1 MCSRSNDSK
10 WFSWESFIS
19 LFIRNNCQPKC
30 SQRSPQTQPV
40 NFVWSQGLTIT
51 RVTKC
56 DLPYSMLCLNTAD
69 IQRGQESHKRK
80 SLKERHPPCFSV
92 MGGELSAEWEA
103 HIWRPL
109 PGCRIFW
116 SRYTPDGWTTSKDKV
131 HATKSIWGGCSEQ
144 CRCLCD
150 FCQSN
155 SVQFSSRTWSCSN
168 FWAKHNW
175 CNVHKW
181 FFIYNLI
188 VTKMASSWFGK
199 NCMCKQ
205 NFWMIARVF
214 SQLD

>member
-1 MCSRSNDSK
+1 MWQCVRDQMITSESTQNRSFP
-10 WFSWESFIS
+10 FSYGTIANQNPASYHLRWISFIS
-19 LFIRNNCQPKC
+19 H
-30 SQRSPQTQPV
+30 
-40 NFVWSQGLTIT
+40 GLTIT
-51 RVTKC
+51 LVTKC

-116 SRYTPDGWTTSKDKV
+116 SRYTPDGWTTSKDKI

-168 FWAKHNW
+168 FWAK
-175 CNVHKW
+175 
-181 FFIYNLI
+181 L
-188 VTKMASSWFGK
+188 
-199 NCMCKQ
+199 
-205 NFWMIARVF
+205 
-214 SQLD
+214 